1 MNAYLHYILAQQ
13 RVADLQRDAEQ
24 ARLATDAGTR
34 RSDSG
39 DLRPIVRALPSPT
52 AHPSPEAWPD
62 AQRAADQML
71 LAVAP
76 DHTLTRE
83 RNNQLGASEGSRAL
97 GARTGAPPTSAS
109 ACFTVN
115 SAHPSLD

>member
-1 MNAYLHYILAQQ
+1 MNPDLHYILAQQ

-34 RSDSG
+34 RRDSR

-71 LAVAP
+71 RSAVIDANGRVTP
-76 DHTLTRE
+76 QRGQSRSWGAADLGE
-83 RNNQLGASEGSRAL
+83 RLLHRQLGAPESGLRFRRA
-97 GARTGAPPTSAS
+97 S
-109 ACFTVN
+109 V
-115 SAHPSLD
+115 